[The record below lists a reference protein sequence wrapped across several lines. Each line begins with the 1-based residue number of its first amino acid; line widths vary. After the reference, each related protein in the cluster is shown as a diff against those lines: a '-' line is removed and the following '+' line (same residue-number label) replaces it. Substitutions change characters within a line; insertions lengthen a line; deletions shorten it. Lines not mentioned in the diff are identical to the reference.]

1 MWHFIL
7 LPLVMIALDYFKKPI
22 DRLYFQRPLRPLV
35 GVRNTLVDMLMY
47 KPFHEV
53 DDYPGLW
60 RMRLNFR
67 GIRDSYFKRNGKAKR
82 YYFHDMDSWFEKND
96 AYYYHKLEDFPEID
110 DIVKSIPCAKG
121 GMIAVMDGPVK
132 IPPHR
137 AESNM
142 LLRYHMT
149 IEGTSTLDTEY
160 ETHEH
165 AEGEDF
171 IFDHARY
178 HEVEKTT
185 SDRRVVLILDVKRF

>member
-1 MWHFIL
+1 
-7 LPLVMIALDYFKKPI
+7 
-22 DRLYFQRPLRPLV
+22 
-35 GVRNTLVDMLMY
+35 
-47 KPFHEV
+47 
-53 DDYPGLW
+53 
-60 RMRLNFR
+60 
-67 GIRDSYFKRNGKAKR
+67 
-82 YYFHDMDSWFEKND
+82 
-96 AYYYHKLEDFPEID
+96 
-110 DIVKSIPCAKG
+110 
-121 GMIAVMDGPVK
+121 MDGPTK

-160 ETHEH
+160 DTHEH
-165 AEGEDF
+165 TEGQDF